1 MAIDGKI
8 SSMELLQVVTG
19 EEYFEVIKRD
29 GSGRYQNYR
38 VSVDKIRTNVG
49 MSAYESAV
57 ENGFVGTEEEWLASL
72 KGQDIYQLAVANGFV
87 GTEEEYLESL
97 VGTDGED
104 GKDIYTLA
112 VEEGFTGTKEEYLES
127 LHGKDIYQLAV
138 EKGFQGTEEEYLE
151 SLKGVEGPQGETGP
165 EGKSL
170 YDLAVEDG
178 FTGTLEEYLE
188 SIKGEKGDAGEEG
201 PAGAS
206 AYEQAQAGGYTGT
219 ETEFINLLNNLD
231 RENQEGKGVSGA
243 VFIRD
248 VEPVNSADNVGNKV
262 YANDG
267 KTLLSC
273 NSTTSN
279 VILTIDAITGTTSYK
294 PVVKYDDIHEVI
306 LTQNPNN
313 DLIWTGRIRV
323 DDFVANDQGV
333 ASVSLKHNDGATGTV
348 LITTDVPPVITSAN
362 FTGTYPGAQTELK
375 AGDLVNIAFSSDV
388 PVVGYEIRNQGA
400 LEGSTGVLT
409 GSNTTYTATGLKIA
423 DRGNA
428 AQLLPFE
435 IRVKKASG
443 AWSAWYSSDTEGT
456 EEFVNVVN
464 LNNAKPTASFGAVV
478 YPAGQNALQF
488 GQTAEVAYTVTNND
502 TINVIALNANV
513 EVVEFDQGV
522 AKIKHVSGDYNANT
536 QNAELVVTR
545 TANGTSASAQVVIKY
560 ATVEP
565 EISMTVPAARLRS
578 GGNHGTQVQR
588 YVVTL
593 NSTQVLVE
601 APEVEAPAGT
611 WDSAAW
617 ATTNG
622 GLTWT
627 RRLNVHDNDQKGTF
641 QFTLVSAKSPS
652 GLVSYDIVNGKDY
665 VLGGFVKRQFSV
677 SPFPNR
683 QSDLGTMV
691 SDVAKLQCSN
701 LSKGQ
706 AGSLNFQYKDN
717 QDDEV
722 GFYTII
728 DGGNIWYNCDY
739 PNASSNFSG
748 AMVIE
753 LEELV

>member
-8 SSMELLQVVTG
+8 SSMELLQVVSG

-49 MSAYESAV
+49 MSAYEGAV

-72 KGQDIYQLAVANGFV
+72 NGQDIYQLAVANGFV

-97 VGTDGED
+97 Q
-104 GKDIYTLA
+104 GKDIYRLA
-112 VEEGFTGTKEEYLES
+112 VE
-127 LHGKDIYQLAV
+127 Q
-138 EKGFQGTEEEYLE
+138 GFQGTEVEFLE
-151 SLKGVEGPQGETGP
+151 SLKGEAGPQGDVGP

-178 FTGTLEEYLE
+178 FEGTLEEYLE
-188 SIKGEKGDAGEEG
+188 SNKGEKGDEG

-219 ETEFINLLNNLD
+219 EAEFINLLNNLD
-231 RENQEGKGVSGA
+231 NESQGVSGA

-248 VEPVNSADNVGNKV
+248 IEPVNSSDNVGNKV
-262 YANDG
+262 YANDE

-273 NSTTSN
+273 NSTSSN
-279 VILTIDAITGTTSYK
+279 VILTIDAVTGTTSYK

-306 LTQNPNN
+306 LTQKPNN
-313 DLIWTGRIRV
+313 DLIWTGKIRV

-333 ASVSLKHNDGATGTV
+333 ATVTLKHNDGATGTV

-362 FTGTYPGAQTELK
+362 FTGTYPNAQTELK

-388 PVVGYEIRNQGA
+388 PVVGYEIRNVGA

-409 GSNTTYTATGLKIA
+409 GSNTAYTATGLKIA
-423 DRGNA
+423 NRGNA

-443 AWSAWYSSDTEGT
+443 AWSAWYSSDTEGS
-456 EEFVNVVN
+456 EEFVNVVK
-464 LNNAKPTASFGAVV
+464 LNNSKPTAAFGAVV
-478 YPAGQNALQF
+478 YPAGQVALQF

-502 TINVIALNANV
+502 TVNITALNANV

-545 TANGTSASAQVVIKY
+545 TANGTSASARVVVKY

-565 EISMTVPAARLRS
+565 EISMSVPAARLRS

-617 ATTNG
+617 TTTNG

-627 RRLNVHDNDQKGTF
+627 RRLNVHDNDLKGTF